1 MKSII
6 TNVMAPHFHLELVSK
21 LKSDH
26 FSLIIDETTDISTTK
41 ELALVTRQYNK
52 QEKIVKC
59 YLYELVE
66 VPEGNAEAIF
76 QAICKVLEKDNIPL
90 INVIGFAADGTIV
103 LFYVFNKLFQTFSFR
118 CICHS
123 AHLCVHMPVK
133 SFHAHQRISCMIFI
147 ITLVTV
153 PNARQIFNGLL
164 RQNHINFL
172 GDVKHGGYRYIHV
185 FNALLSTGML

>member
-90 INVIGFAADGTIV
+90 INVIGFAADTTNVMFGWNNSV
-103 LFYVFNKLFQTFSFR
+103 VSRFQQAVPNIFIFR

-123 AHLCVHMPVK
+123 AHLCA
-133 SFHAHQRISCMIFI
+133 SHACEKLPHTPEDYFSHS
-147 ITLVTV
+147 
-153 PNARQIFNGLL
+153 AKRQADF
-164 RQNHINFL
+164 
-172 GDVKHGGYRYIHV
+172 
-185 FNALLSTGML
+185 